1 MFRTVVCVKQIR
13 HIYARTGLDPAT
25 HFIAAADV
33 VNIVNPLDELAV
45 EAAVRLR
52 DAQGG
57 GEVVVLT
64 LGELL
69 AEEELRRCLAMGA
82 DRLIRLD
89 APCFR
94 DLDAWATGVV
104 LAAAARRLDPDLVLC
119 GRRALD
125 DCSGQVPAI
134 IAGQLGTP
142 LVCRVVGLEVN
153 AAARKVVAH
162 RALDRGDREI
172 VECSLPAVLAVDKG
186 INEPRYPALPALLG
200 SREAGIEVWDAS
212 LLGLD
217 PAATRP
223 LTRVVRLYPPR
234 PRARKIKAPDSSL
247 SAQARIQM
255 LMGGGAAPKKKE
267 GARILELPVPEAAR
281 KVLEFFIEHK
291 ALPDPRPQVVHTPP
305 PA

>member
-1 MFRTVVCVKQIR
+1 M
-13 HIYARTGLDPAT
+13 
-25 HFIAAADV
+25 
-33 VNIVNPLDELAV
+33 
-45 EAAVRLR
+45 
-52 DAQGG
+52 
-57 GEVVVLT
+57 
-64 LGELL
+64 
-69 AEEELRRCLAMGA
+69 
-82 DRLIRLD
+82 
-89 APCFR
+89 
-94 DLDAWATGVV
+94 
-104 LAAAARRLDPDLVLC
+104 
-119 GRRALD
+119 
-125 DCSGQVPAI
+125 PAI

-153 AAARKVVAH
+153 AAARKAVAH

-223 LTRVVRLYPPR
+223 LTRVARLYPPR